1 MASAAFP
8 ELSLEGSWTNDNSSI
23 YSIADQQAVAA
34 RAKARFIEL
43 VIEIDTPAHTVRS
56 RILMRFFCRSFGGSA
71 SQITPAPC
79 PTTQQT
85 LAWPSCLAVLYAYLS
100 PTPDPSTSGGRLIAW
115 SWVDTAGGG
124 EITPGDDD
132 GLLGVDGHFAL

>member
-56 RILMRFFCRSFGGSA
+56 RILIRS
-71 SQITPAPC
+71 
-79 PTTQQT
+79 
-85 LAWPSCLAVLYAYLS
+85 LAWPSCSAVLYAYLS
-100 PTPDPSTSGGRLIAW
+100 PTPDPSTSGGRLIFW
-115 SWVDTAGGG
+115 CWVGSWRWRDRTRR
-124 EITPGDDD
+124 
-132 GLLGVDGHFAL
+132 

>member
-79 PTTQQT
+79 PPPPPNKP
-85 LAWPSCLAVLYAYLS
+85 LP
-100 PTPDPSTSGGRLIAW
+100 
-115 SWVDTAGGG
+115 
-124 EITPGDDD
+124 
-132 GLLGVDGHFAL
+132 GLLVWRSCMLTFRPPRIRRQAVGA

>member
-71 SQITPAPC
+71 SQISPRALVAHHHHHHHHHH
-79 PTTQQT
+79 PTTN
-85 LAWPSCLAVLYAYLS
+85 PCLAFLFGGPACL
-100 PTPDPSTSGGRLIAW
+100 PFAQPDPSTSGGLIFW
-115 SWVDTAGGG
+115 CWVGSWRWRDRTRR
-124 EITPGDDD
+124 
-132 GLLGVDGHFAL
+132 